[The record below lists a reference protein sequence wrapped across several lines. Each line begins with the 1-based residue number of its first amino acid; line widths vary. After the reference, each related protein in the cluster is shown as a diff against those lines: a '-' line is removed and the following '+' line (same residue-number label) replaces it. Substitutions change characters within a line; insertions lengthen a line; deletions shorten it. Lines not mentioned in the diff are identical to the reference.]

1 MVKGKNSCHGYLN
14 DDFPVYL
21 VSSKMMLNKEKSR
34 QVTTSSI
41 QVFIRQCL
49 VTYDID
55 VQRFQSMK
63 KREQQ

>member
-1 MVKGKNSCHGYLN
+1 MVKGKNSCYGYLN
-14 DDFPVYL
+14 DDFLVYL

-55 VQRFQSMK
+55 VQRLQSMK